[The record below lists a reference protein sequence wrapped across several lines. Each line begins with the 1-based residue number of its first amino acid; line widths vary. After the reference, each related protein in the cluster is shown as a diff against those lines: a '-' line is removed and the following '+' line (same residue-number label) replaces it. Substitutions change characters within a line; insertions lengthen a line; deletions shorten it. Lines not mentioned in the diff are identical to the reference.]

1 MNHLQ
6 KKAREFGIAIACARH
21 NVSLENFEFIK
32 AASETL
38 EDPTHPQYGAFPR
51 TVSALAADL
60 YKAAGKELSVEY
72 HLFDGLSKAA
82 AWHPELDRFIDPV
95 LITLGVDQAEALQDE
110 TRIVK
115 SAGALA
121 LLPLAMQA
129 DAPVRAGLGGLM
141 TLAGAGGAGLGA
153 LACGLQRHA
162 QGDDDDIEAMKAKA
176 KHYRQLTNEI
186 SQRLQQNN
194 AVDLA

>member
-1 MNHLQ
+1 MTHLQ
-6 KKAREFGIAIACARH
+6 KQARDFGIAIACARN

-32 AASETL
+32 AASDEL
-38 EDPTHPQYGAFPR
+38 EDTTHPQYGAFSR

-60 YKAAGKELSVEY
+60 YKKAGQELSTECQ
-72 HLFDGLSKAA
+72 LFEELSKAA

-95 LITLGVDQAEALQDE
+95 LITLGLAQAEEMLNE
-110 TRIVK
+110 RRIVK

-129 DAPVRAGLGGLM
+129 DAPVRAGLSGLM
-141 TLAGAGGAGLGA
+141 TLAAAGGAGVGA
-153 LACGLQRHA
+153 LTYGLQRHA
-162 QGDDDDIEAMKAKA
+162 NGDDDDIEAMKAKA

-194 AVDLA
+194 AVNIA